1 MPIVL
6 NNVGSPVINIA
17 VVPITQ
23 INIALGAAAP
33 QLNAANVMLAGI
45 RH

>member
-1 MPIVL
+1 MIL

-23 INIALGAAAP
+23 LNIALFSNAP
-33 QLNAANVMLAGI
+33 QLNVATVALAGLP
-45 RH
+45 R